1 MLRGGGLNHEG
12 ASLPRLLPAPANSR
26 LAVGR
31 HPKSRFVPCTID
43 WQYRYILLRDH
54 NKSSKQAK
62 MMPSSGGN
70 NNEMDEAAAGARLQ
84 ALRVAKSELETS
96 KGPVH
101 YQLSSGAA
109 FFVADNRSTV
119 QERVD
124 GEIRQLVSKLPPS
137 R

>member
-1 MLRGGGLNHEG
+1 ML
-12 ASLPRLLPAPANSR
+12 
-26 LAVGR
+26 
-31 HPKSRFVPCTID
+31 F
-43 WQYRYILLRDH
+43 RDH

-70 NNEMDEAAAGARLQ
+70 NNVMDEAAAGARLQ

-109 FFVADNRSTV
+109 FFMADNRSTV
-119 QERVD
+119 QESVD
-124 GEIRQLVSKLPPS
+124 EEIRQLVSKLPPS

>member
-1 MLRGGGLNHEG
+1 MARGEQR
-12 ASLPRLLPAPANSR
+12 AETPQCKA
-26 LAVGR
+26 
-31 HPKSRFVPCTID
+31 
-43 WQYRYILLRDH
+43 
-54 NKSSKQAK
+54 KQAPK
-62 MMPSSGGN
+62 MMPSSGGKSK
-70 NNEMDEAAAGARLQ
+70 EVDEAAAEARLQ

-109 FFVADNRSTV
+109 FFLADSRSTV
-119 QERVD
+119 QDRVD

>member
-1 MLRGGGLNHEG
+1 
-12 ASLPRLLPAPANSR
+12 
-26 LAVGR
+26 
-31 HPKSRFVPCTID
+31 
-43 WQYRYILLRDH
+43 
-54 NKSSKQAK
+54 
-62 MMPSSGGN
+62 MPSSGGKSK
-70 NNEMDEAAAGARLQ
+70 ELDEIAAEARLQ
-84 ALRVAKSELETS
+84 ALRVAKSELSSS

-109 FFVADNRSTV
+109 FFLADNRSTV

>member
-1 MLRGGGLNHEG
+1 MRVRACL
-12 ASLPRLLPAPANSR
+12 ASFPRPPTLVWPSAAIPNQEFY
-26 LAVGR
+26 
-31 HPKSRFVPCTID
+31 H
-43 WQYRYILLRDH
+43 WQYMLFRDH

-70 NNEMDEAAAGARLQ
+70 NNEMDEAAAGERLQ

-109 FFVADNRSTV
+109 FFMADNRSTV
-119 QERVD
+119 QESVD
-124 GEIRQLVSKLPPS
+124 EEIRQLVSKLPPS